1 MEEKLYSVA
10 VILINYN
17 SSAFTLPAVQSIRQR
32 TAPPLD
38 YLIVVVDNNSRPDDY
53 AQLAGLAAYDNVK
66 LVHSRVNLGFAGG
79 NMLGVQFAKARYYYF
94 LNNDCLLLNDCL
106 GTLYAFCENNP
117 RVGLCSGQMYDEH
130 EQLQPTFGYFPTLGS
145 KLLGH
150 GLVRW
155 LNPAQYPPRW
165 QAYAAPLR
173 VPVIS
178 GSSMFMPAPALGQ
191 IGGFDTTYFLYLEE
205 EDLAYRVRAAGY
217 EAWLVPGARYQH
229 LGGKSTTRN
238 LAIEK
243 EFYISFLY
251 FYRKYYGRW
260 KTGLMQ
266 AFLFFKLAR
275 KVFRHRNNGK
285 LALFVLNGAPAR
297 ESLRHRQKMFT

>member
-1 MEEKLYSVA
+1 MEEKLYSIA

-17 SSAFTLPAVQSIRQR
+17 SSDFTLPAVQSIRQR

-38 YLIVVVDNNSRPDDY
+38 YLVVVVDNNSQPDDY
-53 AQLAGLAAYDNVK
+53 AKLAPLRAYDNVK
-66 LVHSRVNLGFAGG
+66 LVRSRVNLGFAGG
-79 NMLGVQFAKARYYYF
+79 NMYGVQFAKARYYYF

-106 GTLYAFCENNP
+106 SILYAFCENNP

-130 EQLQPTFGYFPTLGS
+130 EKLQPTFGYFPTLGS

-150 GLVRW
+150 SLVRL
-155 LNPAQYPPRW
+155 LNPGQYPPQR
-165 QAYAAPLR
+165 QAYASPLR

-178 GSSMFMPAPALGQ
+178 GSSMFVPAPALGQ

-205 EDLAYRVRAAGY
+205 EDLAYRVGAAGY
-217 EAWLVPGARYQH
+217 EAWLVPEARYQH

-243 EFYISFLY
+243 EYYISLLY

-260 KTGLMQ
+260 QTRVMQGL
-266 AFLFFKLAR
+266 LFFRLAR
-275 KVFRHRNNGK
+275 RVFGHRNNGK

-297 ESLRHRQKMFT
+297 ESLRHRQKMFL